1 MISFSVSP
9 NVSNRYL
16 DQNLNREV
24 GLIAEPDPLNNL
36 TGSSA
41 GDRSVAVDQ
50 NLNVTL
56 SSKDTA
62 TSQPLAMRPP
72 TLSVR
77 SPLNKPDPSEVDDQ
91 APVVSDSSPDSNL
104 YPSHDVCMDPD
115 LLNGN
120 TTSDAALQSRKQ
132 AWETSDPT
140 VK

>member
-1 MISFSVSP
+1 MSP
-9 NVSNRYL
+9 NVSNGFL
-16 DQNLNREV
+16 DKNLNREV
-24 GLIAEPDPLNNL
+24 EPDPLNNL
-36 TGSSA
+36 TGSKA

-56 SSKDTA
+56 SGKDAA
-62 TSQPLAMRPP
+62 TSQPHAMRPP

-104 YPSHDVCMDPD
+104 YPGHDVCVDTD

-120 TTSDAALQSRKQ
+120 MTFDTALRSAKQ
-132 AWETSDPT
+132 PCETADFGL
-140 VK
+140 K